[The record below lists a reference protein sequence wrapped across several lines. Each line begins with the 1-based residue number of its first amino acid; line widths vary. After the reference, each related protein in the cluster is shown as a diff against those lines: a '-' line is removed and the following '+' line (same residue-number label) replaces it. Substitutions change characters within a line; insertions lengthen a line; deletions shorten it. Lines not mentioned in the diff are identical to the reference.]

1 MITTEQAGALL
12 NFSPDVP
19 LDMNVLEEVVRMG
32 HEGSPEQTKM
42 ASDVLTQFKA
52 HELSWTRCH
61 TMLKGAQDNRT
72 KYFAL
77 QVLDEA
83 VNQKWNVL
91 PMEQREG
98 MKAFIVEAAIEMSQ
112 SFESLV
118 ANQTLVSKLDTSLVY
133 ILKQEWPEKW
143 PNFIPDIV
151 SASKSSESLC
161 QNNMI
166 ILKLLSEEVF
176 DIKDQMTAVKTQR
189 LKDSMCEQFGMVFD
203 LCQFVLKH
211 SETPSLLQA
220 TLGTLLNFLNWI
232 PMGFIFETG
241 LIQELVNTFLIVP
254 QFRCVTMQCLTDIA
268 SIAEETTKPAQVEMF
283 KGVMGKLQE
292 MLPSQGPNAV
302 DISKAYNAGTEDE
315 QNFVQ
320 HLGLFLSTF
329 LKNHGVLLEG
339 IEGTEALGFGLEY
352 LVMVSHVE
360 SNEIFKICLDY
371 WTHITANLFHDNRG
385 NMTAARRAM
394 YGPVL
399 DQVRLI
405 MVMRMAKPEEV
416 LVVEIDGEVVRETL
430 KDTEGLEQYKQ
441 MNETLVYLTH
451 LDCESTERI
460 MVQKLARQM
469 DGSEYSWG
477 RLNTLC
483 WAIGSIS
490 GAMSEDKEKKFL
502 VTVIK
507 DLLSLCEDR
516 QGKNHKA
523 IIASNIM
530 YIVGQYPRF
539 LRAHWKFLKTVV
551 NKLFEFMHEKH
562 EGVQDM
568 ACDTFIKIAQKCRRH
583 FVTTQVM
590 EQEPF
595 INTIIREM
603 NSTICDLEHHQIHTF
618 YQAVG
623 YMIHAQPDPDIR
635 ANLVNG
641 LMDPPNQS
649 WKAIIARAAEN
660 HAVLQDPQT
669 IENLINILKTNVAAC
684 SSIGN
689 DFIHQLHNIYI
700 EVLTL
705 YRTMSEFISSVF
717 AGGVSAIQQPIVKSM
732 RIVKKEILKLIGTW
746 VPLTENPALVM
757 ESFIPPFLEA
767 VLGDYLQSHEGA
779 RDAEVLGTMTKVV
792 NALKGNISSQVKP
805 IFEHVFQ
812 STLDMINKDVTSYP
826 EHRTTFYAL
835 LQSIATHCFDSVLLL
850 SEDQLHAVIL
860 AVIWGFQHPMRP
872 VAETS
877 LRVMQEIVNKVSTT
891 DASFSQPFYSKYFL
905 MIMESIFSVMT
916 DSLHYSELKD
926 HTLILCKLFCLLEEG
941 QVVSPL
947 NAENPSQDN
956 REFVQ
961 EYIGNKLHSAFPDL
975 NIQQLQVITRGFFAF
990 DQDPV
995 QFKLHLRDFLV
1006 ESREKSG
1013 EDLSSLYLVE
1023 RQQELDKAHAT
1034 KLMKQQAIPGMIA
1047 GAHDADMDS
1056 GVAISNFSVSNVMS

>member
-568 ACDTFIKIAQKCRRH
+568 ACDTFIKIAKKCKTH
-583 FVTTQVM
+583 FVALHVS
-590 EQEPF
+590 EVEPF
-595 INTIIREM
+595 VSVILREM
-603 NSTICDLEHHQIHTF
+603 GTTICDLENHQIHTF

-623 YMIHAQPDPDIR
+623 HMIHAESNYNTR
-635 ANLVNG
+635 AELINR

-649 WKAIIARAAEN
+649 WNAIIQQAAGD
-660 HAVLQDPQT
+660 VSTLSYQPT
-669 IENLINILKTNVAAC
+669 IEQLVNILKTNVSAC

-689 DFIHQLHNIYI
+689 DFIHQLQAIYMNM
-700 EVLTL
+700 LLL
-705 YRTMSEFISSVF
+705 YRTMSTSINAALGMS
-717 AGGVSAIQQPIVKSM
+717 GQQQPIMKSM
-732 RIVKKEILKLIGTW
+732 RLVKKEILKLIGTW
-746 VPLTENPALVM
+746 VPLAENPAEVM
-757 ESFIPPFLEA
+757 EKFIPPLLEA
-767 VLGDYLQSHEGA
+767 VLGDYRDSAPDA
-779 RDAEVLGTMTKVV
+779 RDAEVLATMTKVV
-792 NALKGNISSQVKP
+792 NALKGHISTQVLP
-805 IFEHVFQ
+805 IFEHVFE
-812 STLDMINKDVTSYP
+812 STLGMINTDVTSYP

-835 LQSIATHCFDSVLLL
+835 LLSITQHCFPVIVSL
-850 SEDQLHAVIL
+850 SEGQLSTVIHAI
-860 AVIWGFQHPMRP
+860 IWGFQHPIRH

-877 LRVMQEIVNKVSTT
+877 LKILYDIICKVNEAGKF
-891 DASFSQPFYSKYFL
+891 AQLFYSKYYL
-905 MIMESIFSVMT
+905 MIMESIFTVMT

-926 HTLILCKLFCLLEEG
+926 HALILCKMFYLLEQG
-941 QVVSPL
+941 HVAVPL
-947 NAENPSQDN
+947 NTENPGVN
-956 REFVQ
+956 NVEYVK
-961 EYIGNKLHSAFPDL
+961 EYIGTKLHTAFPDL
-975 NIQQLQVITRGFFAF
+975 NLQQLRVITEGFFAY
-990 DQDPV
+990 DQDPA
-995 QFKLHLRDFLV
+995 QFKSHLRDFLI
-1006 ESREKSG
+1006 ESREKTG
-1013 EDLSSLYLVE
+1013 EDLSKLYLVE
-1023 RQQELDKAHAT
+1023 RQQEVEKA
-1034 KLMKQQAIPGMIA
+1034 QQAKFQQQQMVPGMIA
-1047 GAHDADMDS
+1047 AKAEDQE
-1056 GVAISNFSVSNVMS
+1056 MS